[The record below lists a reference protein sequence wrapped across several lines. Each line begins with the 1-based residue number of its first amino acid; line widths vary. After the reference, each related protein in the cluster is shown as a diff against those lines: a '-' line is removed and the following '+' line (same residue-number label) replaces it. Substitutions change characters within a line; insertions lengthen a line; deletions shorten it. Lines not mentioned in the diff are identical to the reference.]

1 MGLFKSIDLLPKLV
15 NEQFVTKGYN
25 RIETVTRPEPE
36 KALTNQYSARVCY
49 EHKVYA
55 GELERGRTV
64 EATAAFESGTV
75 DDFAVCYFWCTRDGQ
90 PPAITAALPWS
101 DLVETAIAR

>member
-1 MGLFKSIDLLPKLV
+1 MECKVGLYCTKLGGNICGDSELRV
-15 NEQFVTKGYN
+15 MYG
-25 RIETVTRPEPE
+25 PEE
-36 KALTNQYSARVCY
+36 ALTKQYSARVCY

-55 GELERGRTV
+55 GELERGRSV

>member
-1 MGLFKSIDLLPKLV
+1 MATRTIDA
-15 NEQFVTKGYN
+15 
-25 RIETVTRPEPE
+25 E
-36 KALTNQYSARVCY
+36 KALTTQYSARVCY

-55 GELERGRTV
+55 GELERGRYV

>member
-1 MGLFKSIDLLPKLV
+1 M
-15 NEQFVTKGYN
+15 
-25 RIETVTRPEPE
+25 
-36 KALTNQYSARVCY
+36 
-49 EHKVYA
+49 
-55 GELERGRTV
+55 ERGRYV

-75 DDFAVCYFWCTRDGQ
+75 DDFAVCYFWCPSDGQ